1 MMYSLEVTKL
11 TNIICSN
18 ILHKLIIAEILSES
32 VIKKEYTSGCRFSS
46 SIVLILLETQGRG
59 GGGGSK
65 DSRQISSSLQ
75 QLQDMLKNFG
85 TIIEALQSR

>member
-1 MMYSLEVTKL
+1 M
-11 TNIICSN
+11 I
-18 ILHKLIIAEILSES
+18 SES
-32 VIKKEYTSGCRFSS
+32 VIKKELTSRCKFSPS
-46 SIVLILLETQGRG
+46 NVLILLETQGRG

-75 QLQDMLKNFG
+75 QLQDMLKNFS